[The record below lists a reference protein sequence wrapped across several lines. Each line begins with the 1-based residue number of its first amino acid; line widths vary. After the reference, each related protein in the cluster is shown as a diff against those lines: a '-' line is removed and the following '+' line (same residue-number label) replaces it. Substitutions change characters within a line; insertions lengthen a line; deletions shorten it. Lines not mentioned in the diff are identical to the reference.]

1 MQRNKLGSF
10 QIIIASICFGA
21 LPLLTRIGYAG
32 GANATTLL
40 AIRFMIAAAL
50 LWGYLWVTGTK
61 IQTTWKQVA
70 VFFTVGI
77 GGFGVMAYTY
87 FNSFLYIP
95 SSMAAVI
102 MFTYPVIVTYLS
114 AVFLETR
121 ITGGQIIALI
131 LVTSGAIVMSS
142 GEMTFH
148 LVGILL
154 ACTSAVFYAMYIVY
168 LGSSLTFRQEPKVLS
183 AFITLAVAI
192 FFTAFGAIRGEL
204 HFNLTGTAWTA
215 VILMSIF
222 STVVAI
228 MVFYAGVQ
236 KVGSSTA
243 AIIST
248 VEPVTALVLGITV
261 LGESVTVMRLLGAVL
276 IFAGVLYVQLP
287 TRKPKIDWKARI

>member
-1 MQRNKLGSF
+1 MQRNKLGSL

-21 LPLLTRIGYAG
+21 LPLLTRMGYAG

-40 AIRFMIAAAL
+40 AIRFTIAAAL
-50 LWGYLWVTGTK
+50 LWGYLFATRTK
-61 IQTTWKQVA
+61 IQTNVKQVA
-70 VFFTVGI
+70 VFFIVGI
-77 GGFGVMAYTY
+77 CGFGVMAYTY
-87 FNSFLYIP
+87 FNSFHYIP

-114 AVFLETR
+114 AVVLNAR
-121 ITGGQIIALI
+121 ISRIQIIALI
-131 LVTSGAIVMSS
+131 LVTAGAIVMSS
-142 GEMTFH
+142 GEMTFN

-154 ACTSAVFYAMYIVY
+154 AFTSSVFYAMYIVY

-183 AFITLAVAI
+183 AFITLSVAI
-192 FFTAFGAIRGEL
+192 FFTVFGAVRGEL
-204 HFNLTGTAWTA
+204 NFNLSGTAWA
-215 VILMSIF
+215 SVIIMSIF

-248 VEPVTALVLGITV
+248 VEPVTAFVLGITV
-261 LGESVTVMRLLGAVL
+261 LGETMTLMRLLGAIL
-276 IFAGVLYVQLP
+276 IFVGVLYVQMP
-287 TRKPKIDWKARI
+287 APKPKIDWKARI